1 MSFEQ
6 NPQPSSVACGP
17 EVLQQVW
24 RLLLAL
30 AESRQADAMPQ
41 TPAGIKLASH
51 GRLVTTHR
59 GDRTALL
66 IWDETGLHSGPYQP
80 PPVSDLVALY
90 APLFPAAAGSPVIVA
105 HLGQSIDAQI
115 ATLSDDS
122 DFINGR
128 ADIVHL
134 HRMRALCDA
143 VVVGAR
149 TAIADN
155 PRLTTRLVDG
165 NHPVRVIIDPDRR
178 TPPDLGLFNDGAAP
192 SLLACAKDRMTAG
205 DDPDSVIGVTRTEAG
220 LALPELVSALRA
232 RGLRTL
238 FIEGGGI
245 TVSRWLTASLLDRLQ
260 ICVAPLLV
268 GEGRPALRLPGA
280 IALSACRRPPTRVFR
295 LGEDLLWDFDLL
307 GKDQRLLDS
316 PDEQAFWPCRVV

>member
-1 MSFEQ
+1 MAFEQ
-6 NPQPSSVACGP
+6 NPPLSSVAYGP

-24 RLLLAL
+24 TLLLAL
-30 AESRQADAMPQ
+30 AELRQADAMPQ
-41 TPAGIKLASH
+41 APAGLKLASH
-51 GRLVTTHR
+51 GRLATTSR

-66 IWDETGLHSGPYQP
+66 IWDETGLHAGPYQSAQ
-80 PPVSDLVALY
+80 VADLVALY
-90 APLFPAAAGSPVIVA
+90 APLFPAATGSPVTVA

-115 ATLSDDS
+115 ATLSEDS
-122 DFINGR
+122 HFINGP
-128 ADIVHL
+128 ANIAHL

-143 VVVGAR
+143 VIVGAR

-165 NHPVRVIIDPDRR
+165 KHPVRVVIDPNRR
-178 TPPDLGLFNDGAAP
+178 IPPDLGLYNDGVAP

-205 DDPDSVIGVTRTEAG
+205 DDPDSVIGVPRTEAG
-220 LALPELVSALRA
+220 LALPALVSALRA

-245 TVSRWLTASLLDRLQ
+245 TVSRWMTASLLDRLQ
-260 ICVAPLLV
+260 ICVAPVLV
-268 GEGRPALRLPGA
+268 GEGRPALRLPGTVE
-280 IALSACRRPPTRVFR
+280 LSACRRPPTRVFR
-295 LGEDLLWDFDLL
+295 LGDDLLWDFDLL
-307 GKDQRLLDS
+307 GNDRQLRVS